1 MSVKTRYNLLY
12 FLYCVVGC
20 CFGGFVAVFLQYKN
34 VSNTIIG
41 LITGTG
47 CVTSIFLA
55 PYLSGLVMKIKSLTV
70 KKITTIIYIG
80 LNIAFLFLALMP
92 LPSQVVVVLFTIF
105 YAIYISTAPFLQ
117 MLASDYMQNG
127 YEIHFGLARGL
138 GSTSW
143 AISSLVFGFIIEKTS
158 PAILTVGAVIFSVL
172 MLGLLNSMPNVTEAE
187 NEGDSKENKGGSI
200 FGIIKSYHIYF
211 LLLVGFA
218 MMLSA
223 ATSIGTYLINIVTS
237 LGGNTSFYGVAVFI
251 MALSEMPVM
260 ALTPRLMKK
269 YKSTDLVLVGAICY
283 GIRNFTICLSPNLV
297 ILCVGMVFQGLS
309 FGLLTTVMTYYV
321 IYNLKVEDQVMG
333 QTMIAVMTTGFG
345 STLGNILGGF
355 LQDNFGLGSMYI
367 YVYTLTILGIIMVF
381 IANRLS
387 KTKKHQNEI
396 LR

>member
-1 MSVKTRYNLLY
+1 
-12 FLYCVVGC
+12 
-20 CFGGFVAVFLQYKN
+20 
-34 VSNTIIG
+34 
-41 LITGTG
+41 
-47 CVTSIFLA
+47 
-55 PYLSGLVMKIKSLTV
+55 
-70 KKITTIIYIG
+70 
-80 LNIAFLFLALMP
+80 
-92 LPSQVVVVLFTIF
+92 
-105 YAIYISTAPFLQ
+105 
-117 MLASDYMQNG
+117 
-127 YEIHFGLARGL
+127 
-138 GSTSW
+138 
-143 AISSLVFGFIIEKTS
+143 
-158 PAILTVGAVIFSVL
+158 
-172 MLGLLNSMPNVTEAE
+172 
-187 NEGDSKENKGGSI
+187 
-200 FGIIKSYHIYF
+200 
-211 LLLVGFA
+211 
-218 MMLSA
+218 MLSA

-297 ILCVGMVFQGLS
+297 RLCVGMVFQGLS

-396 LR
+396 IR